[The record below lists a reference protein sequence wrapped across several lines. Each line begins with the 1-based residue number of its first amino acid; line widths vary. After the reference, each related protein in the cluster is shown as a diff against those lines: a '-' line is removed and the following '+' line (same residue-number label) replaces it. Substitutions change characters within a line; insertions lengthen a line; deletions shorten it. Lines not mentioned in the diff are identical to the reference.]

1 MIDKTFLT
9 EKCKEFGVEIT
20 PTVADKLDIYAEF
33 LVEYNE
39 NVNLTAITDPE
50 GIAIKH
56 FADSL
61 VPFAEIEHSG
71 LSVIDVGTGAGFPS
85 VPLKTYDESI
95 KLTLLDSLNKRIVF
109 LQKLCE
115 KMGLKDVKFVHGRAE
130 EVGRKPEFR
139 EKYDI
144 ATARAVASLRE
155 LAEYCLPFVKVGG
168 IFVSLK
174 GGDCEAE
181 IDEAKNAIKLL
192 GGKIIDVKKYKL
204 SDDASRSVIII
215 QKVSQT
221 PPKYP
226 RQSAKIAKSPL

>member
-1 MIDKTFLT
+1 MIDKTLLT
-9 EKCKEFGVEIT
+9 KKCAEFGVEIT
-20 PTVADKLDIYAEF
+20 ETTAQKLDTYAEF

-61 VPFAEIEHSG
+61 VPFAEIEHGG

-85 VPLKTYDESI
+85 VPLKAHDESI

-115 KMGLKDVKFVHGRAE
+115 KLGLKDVKFVHGRAE

-155 LAEYCLPFVKVGG
+155 LSEYCLPFVKVGG

-174 GGDCEAE
+174 GGDCESE
-181 IDEAKNAIKLL
+181 VDEEKNAIKLL
-192 GGKIIDVKKYKL
+192 GGRIIDVKKYRL

-215 QKVSQT
+215 QKISQAPT
-221 PPKYP
+221 KYP

>member
-1 MIDKTFLT
+1 MIDKTLLT
-9 EKCKEFGVEIT
+9 EKCKEFGIEIT
-20 PTVADKLDIYAEF
+20 AEVANKLDIYADF
-33 LVEYNE
+33 LVEYNQ

-61 VPFAEIEHSG
+61 VPFAEIEHKD
-71 LSVIDVGTGAGFPS
+71 LSIIDVGTGAGFPS

-115 KMGLKDVKFVHGRAE
+115 KLGLKDVKFVHGRAE

-139 EKYDI
+139 EKYDL

-155 LAEYCLPFVKVGG
+155 LAEYCLPFVKGG
-168 IFVSLK
+168 GFFVSLK

-181 IDEAKNAIKLL
+181 VDEAKNAIKLL
-192 GGKIIDVKKYKL
+192 GGRIVDVKKYKL

-221 PPKYP
+221 PTKYP

>member
-1 MIDKTFLT
+1 MIDKTLLT
-9 EKCKEFGVEIT
+9 EKCKDFGIEIT
-20 PTVADKLDIYAEF
+20 AEVANKLDIYADF
-33 LVEYNE
+33 LVEYNQ

-61 VPFAEIEHSG
+61 VPFAEIEHKD
-71 LSVIDVGTGAGFPS
+71 LSIIDVGTGAGFPS

-115 KMGLKDVKFVHGRAE
+115 KIGLKEVNFVHGRAE

-139 EKYDI
+139 EKYDL

-168 IFVSLK
+168 FFVSLK

-181 IDEAKNAIKLL
+181 VDEAKNAIKLL
-192 GGKIIDVKKYKL
+192 GGRIVDVKKYKL

-221 PPKYP
+221 PTKYP

>member
-1 MIDKTFLT
+1 MIDKTLLT
-9 EKCKEFGVEIT
+9 KKCAEFGVEIT
-20 PTVADKLDIYAEF
+20 ETTAQNLDTYAEF

-61 VPFAEIEHSG
+61 VPFAEIEHGG
-71 LSVIDVGTGAGFPS
+71 LSLIDVGTGAGFPS
-85 VPLKTYDESI
+85 VPLKAHDESI

-115 KMGLKDVKFVHGRAE
+115 KLGLKDVKFVHGRAE

-155 LAEYCLPFVKVGG
+155 LSEYCLPFVKVGG

-174 GGDCEAE
+174 GGDCESE
-181 IDEAKNAIKLL
+181 VDEAKNAIKLL
-192 GGKIIDVKKYKL
+192 GGRIIDVKKYRL

-215 QKVSQT
+215 QKISQT
-221 PPKYP
+221 PTKYP

>member
-1 MIDKTFLT
+1 MIDKSLLT
-9 EKCKEFGVEIT
+9 QKCAEFGVELSGQT
-20 PTVADKLDIYAEF
+20 AEKLDGYAEF

-61 VPFAEIEHSG
+61 VPFAELDCAG

-85 VPLKTYDESI
+85 VPLKTHDPSI

-115 KMGLKDVKFVHGRAE
+115 RLSLDGVQFVHGRAE
-130 EVGRKPEFR
+130 EVARKPEYR
-139 EKYDI
+139 EKYDV

-174 GGDCEAE
+174 GGDCEKE
-181 IDEAKNAIKLL
+181 LEEAKNAIKLL
-192 GGKIIDVKKYKL
+192 GGQVREVKKYQL
-204 SDDASRSVIII
+204 SDDASRSVIVI
-215 QKVSQT
+215 QKTSQT

>member
-1 MIDKTFLT
+1 MIDKTLLT
-9 EKCKEFGVEIT
+9 DNCAEFGVQIT
-20 PTVADKLDIYAEF
+20 EATAEKLDKYAEF

-39 NVNLTAITDPE
+39 MVNLTAITDPE

-61 VPFAEIEHSG
+61 VPFSEIETSG
-71 LSVIDVGTGAGFPS
+71 LSLIDVGTGAGFPS
-85 VPLKTYDESI
+85 VPLKTHDESI

-115 KMGLKDVKFVHGRAE
+115 KLSLDGVNFVHGRAE
-130 EVGRKPEFR
+130 EVGRKAEFR

-174 GGDCEAE
+174 GGDCEEE
-181 IDEAKNAIKLL
+181 IEQAKNAIKLL
-192 GGKIIDVKKYKL
+192 GGRICDVKKYKL
-204 SDDASRSVIII
+204 SDDANRSVIII